1 MYADDTNITIGSDS
15 FNSLEE
21 TLNHEMSNIHQW
33 LLSNKLTLN
42 IEKMEYMF
50 IGTHQRLRRF
60 SGDTTVSI
68 DGKIIKQVNSK
79 KTLGV
84 IINENLC
91 WDKHANRE
99 C

>member
-1 MYADDTNITIGSDS
+1 MYADDTNIIVASDS
-15 FNSLEE
+15 FNNLEE
-21 TLNHEMSNIHQW
+21 TLNDEMIMSNIHQW

-42 IEKMEYMF
+42 IEKTEYMV

-60 SGDTTVSI
+60 SQDTTVSI

-84 IINENLC
+84 IVHENLC
-91 WDKHANRE
+91 LNRE